1 MSLERKTHLKKVDI
15 VYILFLLLIMFNA
28 ICVEIICDTILRH
41 YQIGRTFESSGS
53 SALLLGLIGGSGM
66 VLLIMILVG
75 CAIAKRKQTT
85 KNIPD
90 SQRGKKQEQC
100 QNTASHH
107 NTYAMCCTF
116 SNFVYL
122 LVP

>member
-1 MSLERKTHLKKVDI
+1 M
-15 VYILFLLLIMFNA
+15 Y
-28 ICVEIICDTILRH
+28 VEIICDTILRH

-90 SQRGKKQEQC
+90 LQRGKKQEQC
-100 QNTASHH
+100 QNTASHLIH
-107 NTYAMCCTF
+107 MLCVVHFLILCIYW
-116 SNFVYL
+116 YL
-122 LVP
+122 N

>member
-1 MSLERKTHLKKVDI
+1 MRLKLKTRLKKVDI
-15 VYILFLLLIMFNA
+15 CINIHLMLYNVSR
-28 ICVEIICDTILRH
+28 CVELNYDTILRH

-53 SALLLGLIGGSGM
+53 SSLLFGLIGGCGM

-90 SQRGKKQEQC
+90 LQRGKKQEQC
-100 QNTASHH
+100 QNIASNQKVFIKS
-107 NTYAMCCTF
+107 NTYAM
-116 SNFVYL
+116 
-122 LVP
+122 